1 MDVASRASRASYRPK
16 VQRVKSAEL
25 SDLHVY
31 IVPPDLWRERY
42 NNLLNQNVTETISAG
57 IIRVHPETRVCNLR
71 DELESQLGAE
81 LLPRDFIFLKSVGR
95 SITRLKPKQEFQL
108 KVKHFLP
115 PNSYAPELYLLEV
128 ENRDDENETTGSTR
142 PTTRSPQF
150 TESEDERQSNRYRQ
164 KPRNATSPYRYTS
177 PLPKIKSDRG
187 GSQKTV
193 ESVTHFDQN
202 GDTDGEKLVTVS
214 NSWGGDTRRSPRRSP
229 QTSRRSPPPR
239 SPPPQ
244 NDYSHKQNEYPSQQ
258 NDYPPPQNDYPD
270 TSRLNE
276 SPTHS
281 GVTDKPVASSHQP
294 VASKYDPRSATYTN
308 QTNDSGIA
316 GLTPEE
322 YRENYDDAERMYLYR
337 RKNEYNESRQKELEN
352 RLNGDRMNGDL
363 DDSDRQRRLR
373 EDQEREEWERKNR
386 DEDERRRREE
396 EDRRR
401 REEEERQRE
410 EDERRRREEEREKMA
425 REKLSGSDERQLQ
438 GRMRKGA
445 RSTHL
450 TPMDPDWTKR
460 GVHGDND
467 HGIVN
472 QDDQKLDGPQ
482 GQRDDQAR
490 SYRQS
495 DRDKRTYEQ
504 RDDQTRAQGQTHD
517 QAGTYRQTDND
528 TRAYQTND
536 QTRAY
541 ERTDDKSRQP
551 NDQSRAY
558 GHTNDQTRDYA
569 RNNDQTRD
577 YGRNNDQTRDY
588 GHTNDQSRAYGH
600 TNDQTRDY
608 GPNNDQTRDYGQTDD
623 QAWTYSN
630 SDKTLNE
637 YDQRQPKGSVA
648 VPSDKFV
655 QVALRPDPNL
665 NEPVSDSELYS
676 KEDSSNSPRNTNATA
691 RNFPQNNDATY
702 RQGNQRKIHEGS
714 ENPVSHRQNEG
725 EYNNQRYE
733 PKQNNERNNDG
744 HDETNS
750 YTTGKVSKTFVKDGV
765 EYRHSDDT
773 NRQYQPPG
781 TGRSVQQTRSSTRSY
796 PRQETEDSVIPSSPS
811 SESDQ
816 KQYLLRKQQKTQD
829 RTYSRIADTKNQKGK
844 NIHKSSFPVQNQG
857 GRPVIHRRKSNQ
869 RKLSDL
875 NRFPSPPPMNVA
887 STDQDL
893 DSGSQNLTKEQ
904 KQAEIPEPPKEPE
917 PEPEPVKEKEKTVIK
932 KKPSFKKKKSSG
944 KKDPEE
950 EKRLLQELEA
960 AREARRA
967 VERQREELVKKAK
980 LMQNKT
986 QNRRN
991 HARDLWK
998 KRYFEEKK
1006 RTPPLEEQCNKLRH
1020 ELDVIHRKL
1029 MNALEGSSKD
1039 KNTRM
1044 ENLKPSKQNN
1054 YKIQA
1059 TRLTHEIDDLR
1070 RRLENAKMKLTAEMK
1085 LRNQAETE
1093 LRALRAEL
1101 TQKKIHLTLSR
1112 NQQMAMT
1119 PGGDSRYYR
1128 TPALSNKA

>member
-25 SDLHVY
+25 ADLHVY

-71 DELESQLGAE
+71 DELETQLGAE

-193 ESVTHFDQN
+193 ESVSHFDQN
-202 GDTDGEKLVTVS
+202 GDMDGEKIVTVS

-229 QTSRRSPPPR
+229 PTVRRSPPPR

-270 TSRLNE
+270 TSRLNA

-281 GVTDKPVASSHQP
+281 GVTDKPVASTHQP

-322 YRENYDDAERMYLYR
+322 YRDRENYDDAER

-363 DDSDRQRRLR
+363 DDSDRQRRLK

-396 EDRRR
+396 EERRR

-425 REKLSGSDERQLQ
+425 REKLSGSDE
-438 GRMRKGA
+438 
-445 RSTHL
+445 
-450 TPMDPDWTKR
+450 
-460 GVHGDND
+460 
-467 HGIVN
+467 
-472 QDDQKLDGPQ
+472 
-482 GQRDDQAR
+482 
-490 SYRQS
+490 
-495 DRDKRTYEQ
+495 
-504 RDDQTRAQGQTHD
+504 
-517 QAGTYRQTDND
+517 
-528 TRAYQTND
+528 
-536 QTRAY
+536 
-541 ERTDDKSRQP
+541 
-551 NDQSRAY
+551 
-558 GHTNDQTRDYA
+558 
-569 RNNDQTRD
+569 
-577 YGRNNDQTRDY
+577 
-588 GHTNDQSRAYGH
+588 
-600 TNDQTRDY
+600 
-608 GPNNDQTRDYGQTDD
+608 
-623 QAWTYSN
+623 
-630 SDKTLNE
+630 
-637 YDQRQPKGSVA
+637 
-648 VPSDKFV
+648 
-655 QVALRPDPNL
+655 
-665 NEPVSDSELYS
+665 
-676 KEDSSNSPRNTNATA
+676 
-691 RNFPQNNDATY
+691 
-702 RQGNQRKIHEGS
+702 
-714 ENPVSHRQNEG
+714 
-725 EYNNQRYE
+725 
-733 PKQNNERNNDG
+733 
-744 HDETNS
+744 
-750 YTTGKVSKTFVKDGV
+750 
-765 EYRHSDDT
+765 
-773 NRQYQPPG
+773 
-781 TGRSVQQTRSSTRSY
+781 
-796 PRQETEDSVIPSSPS
+796 
-811 SESDQ
+811 
-816 KQYLLRKQQKTQD
+816 
-829 RTYSRIADTKNQKGK
+829 
-844 NIHKSSFPVQNQG
+844 
-857 GRPVIHRRKSNQ
+857 
-869 RKLSDL
+869 DL
-875 NRFPSPPPMNVA
+875 NRFPSPPPMNVN
-887 STDQDL
+887 STDQDM
-893 DSGSQNLTKEQ
+893 DSRSQNLTKEQ
-904 KQAEIPEPPKEPE
+904 KQAEK
-917 PEPEPVKEKEKTVIK
+917 
-932 KKPSFKKKKSSG
+932 
-944 KKDPEE
+944 
-950 EKRLLQELEA
+950 KRLLQELEA

>member
-16 VQRVKSAEL
+16 VQRVKSAE
-25 SDLHVY
+25 
-31 IVPPDLWRERY
+31 
-42 NNLLNQNVTETISAG
+42 
-57 IIRVHPETRVCNLR
+57 
-71 DELESQLGAE
+71 
-81 LLPRDFIFLKSVGR
+81 
-95 SITRLKPKQEFQL
+95 LKPKQEFQL

-270 TSRLNE
+270 TSRLNA

-322 YRENYDDAERMYLYR
+322 YRENYDDAER

-425 REKLSGSDERQLQ
+425 REKLSGSDE
-438 GRMRKGA
+438 GA

-460 GVHGDND
+460 GLHGDND

-517 QAGTYRQTDND
+517 QAGTYRQTDKD

-558 GHTNDQTRDYA
+558 GHTNDQTRDYG

-588 GHTNDQSRAYGH
+588 GQTNDQLRAYGH
-600 TNDQTRDY
+600 TGTNDQTRDY

-623 QAWTYSN
+623 QAWAYSN

-648 VPSDKFV
+648 VPSDNFV

-714 ENPVSHRQNEG
+714 ENPVSHRQNER

-733 PKQNNERNNDG
+733 PRQNNERNNDG

-829 RTYSRIADTKNQKGK
+829 RTYSRVADTKNQKGK

-904 KQAEIPEPPKEPE
+904 KQAEK
-917 PEPEPVKEKEKTVIK
+917 
-932 KKPSFKKKKSSG
+932 
-944 KKDPEE
+944 
-950 EKRLLQELEA
+950 KRLLQELEA

>member
-1 MDVASRASRASYRPK
+1 MSRQEIFNSYNEGGKMRPS
-16 VQRVKSAEL
+16 SAEL

-71 DELESQLGAE
+71 DELETQLGAE

-270 TSRLNE
+270 TSRLNA

-322 YRENYDDAERMYLYR
+322 YRENYDDAER

-495 DRDKRTYEQ
+495 DGDKRTYEQ
-504 RDDQTRAQGQTHD
+504 RDDQTRSHGQTHD
-517 QAGTYRQTDND
+517 QAGSYRQTDKD
-528 TRAYQTND
+528 TRGYQTND
-536 QTRAY
+536 QSRAY

-551 NDQSRAY
+551 NDQQGIMVEIMIRQ
-558 GHTNDQTRDYA
+558 GIM
-569 RNNDQTRD
+569 D
-577 YGRNNDQTRDY
+577 YGQN
-588 GHTNDQSRAYGH
+588 
-600 TNDQTRDY
+600 NDQTRDY
-608 GPNNDQTRDYGQTDD
+608 GPNNDQTRDYGQTDG
-623 QAWTYSN
+623 QARAYSN

-637 YDQRQPKGSVA
+637 YDQRQPKGSVS
-648 VPSDKFV
+648 VPSGKFV

-702 RQGNQRKIHEGS
+702 RQGNQREIH
-714 ENPVSHRQNEG
+714 ENPVSHRQNER
-725 EYNNQRYE
+725 EYSNQRYE

-773 NRQYQPPG
+773 NRLYQPPG

-829 RTYSRIADTKNQKGK
+829 RTYSRVADTKNQKGK

-904 KQAEIPEPPKEPE
+904 KQAEK
-917 PEPEPVKEKEKTVIK
+917 
-932 KKPSFKKKKSSG
+932 
-944 KKDPEE
+944 
-950 EKRLLQELEA
+950 KRLLQELEA

-991 HARDLWK
+991 HDKSIQTDLIARDLWK

>member
-71 DELESQLGAE
+71 DELETQLGAE

-270 TSRLNE
+270 TSRLNA

-322 YRENYDDAERMYLYR
+322 YRENYDDAER

-438 GRMRKGA
+438 GKMRK
-445 RSTHL
+445 
-450 TPMDPDWTKR
+450 
-460 GVHGDND
+460 
-467 HGIVN
+467 
-472 QDDQKLDGPQ
+472 
-482 GQRDDQAR
+482 
-490 SYRQS
+490 
-495 DRDKRTYEQ
+495 
-504 RDDQTRAQGQTHD
+504 
-517 QAGTYRQTDND
+517 
-528 TRAYQTND
+528 
-536 QTRAY
+536 
-541 ERTDDKSRQP
+541 
-551 NDQSRAY
+551 
-558 GHTNDQTRDYA
+558 
-569 RNNDQTRD
+569 
-577 YGRNNDQTRDY
+577 
-588 GHTNDQSRAYGH
+588 
-600 TNDQTRDY
+600 
-608 GPNNDQTRDYGQTDD
+608 
-623 QAWTYSN
+623 
-630 SDKTLNE
+630 
-637 YDQRQPKGSVA
+637 
-648 VPSDKFV
+648 
-655 QVALRPDPNL
+655 
-665 NEPVSDSELYS
+665 
-676 KEDSSNSPRNTNATA
+676 
-691 RNFPQNNDATY
+691 
-702 RQGNQRKIHEGS
+702 
-714 ENPVSHRQNEG
+714 
-725 EYNNQRYE
+725 
-733 PKQNNERNNDG
+733 
-744 HDETNS
+744 
-750 YTTGKVSKTFVKDGV
+750 
-765 EYRHSDDT
+765 
-773 NRQYQPPG
+773 
-781 TGRSVQQTRSSTRSY
+781 
-796 PRQETEDSVIPSSPS
+796 
-811 SESDQ
+811 
-816 KQYLLRKQQKTQD
+816 
-829 RTYSRIADTKNQKGK
+829 
-844 NIHKSSFPVQNQG
+844 
-857 GRPVIHRRKSNQ
+857 
-869 RKLSDL
+869 DL

-904 KQAEIPEPPKEPE
+904 KQAEK
-917 PEPEPVKEKEKTVIK
+917 
-932 KKPSFKKKKSSG
+932 
-944 KKDPEE
+944 
-950 EKRLLQELEA
+950 KRLLQELEA

>member
-71 DELESQLGAE
+71 DELETQLGAE

-270 TSRLNE
+270 TSRLNA

-438 GRMRKGA
+438 GKMRK
-445 RSTHL
+445 
-450 TPMDPDWTKR
+450 
-460 GVHGDND
+460 
-467 HGIVN
+467 
-472 QDDQKLDGPQ
+472 
-482 GQRDDQAR
+482 
-490 SYRQS
+490 
-495 DRDKRTYEQ
+495 
-504 RDDQTRAQGQTHD
+504 
-517 QAGTYRQTDND
+517 
-528 TRAYQTND
+528 
-536 QTRAY
+536 
-541 ERTDDKSRQP
+541 
-551 NDQSRAY
+551 
-558 GHTNDQTRDYA
+558 
-569 RNNDQTRD
+569 
-577 YGRNNDQTRDY
+577 
-588 GHTNDQSRAYGH
+588 
-600 TNDQTRDY
+600 
-608 GPNNDQTRDYGQTDD
+608 
-623 QAWTYSN
+623 
-630 SDKTLNE
+630 
-637 YDQRQPKGSVA
+637 
-648 VPSDKFV
+648 
-655 QVALRPDPNL
+655 
-665 NEPVSDSELYS
+665 
-676 KEDSSNSPRNTNATA
+676 
-691 RNFPQNNDATY
+691 
-702 RQGNQRKIHEGS
+702 
-714 ENPVSHRQNEG
+714 
-725 EYNNQRYE
+725 
-733 PKQNNERNNDG
+733 
-744 HDETNS
+744 
-750 YTTGKVSKTFVKDGV
+750 
-765 EYRHSDDT
+765 
-773 NRQYQPPG
+773 
-781 TGRSVQQTRSSTRSY
+781 
-796 PRQETEDSVIPSSPS
+796 
-811 SESDQ
+811 
-816 KQYLLRKQQKTQD
+816 
-829 RTYSRIADTKNQKGK
+829 
-844 NIHKSSFPVQNQG
+844 
-857 GRPVIHRRKSNQ
+857 
-869 RKLSDL
+869 DL

-904 KQAEIPEPPKEPE
+904 KQAEK
-917 PEPEPVKEKEKTVIK
+917 
-932 KKPSFKKKKSSG
+932 
-944 KKDPEE
+944 
-950 EKRLLQELEA
+950 KRLLQELEA

>member
-16 VQRVKSAEL
+16 VQRVKSAE
-25 SDLHVY
+25 
-31 IVPPDLWRERY
+31 
-42 NNLLNQNVTETISAG
+42 
-57 IIRVHPETRVCNLR
+57 
-71 DELESQLGAE
+71 
-81 LLPRDFIFLKSVGR
+81 
-95 SITRLKPKQEFQL
+95 LKPKQEFQL

-150 TESEDERQSNRYRQ
+150 TER
-164 KPRNATSPYRYTS
+164 
-177 PLPKIKSDRG
+177 
-187 GSQKTV
+187 
-193 ESVTHFDQN
+193 
-202 GDTDGEKLVTVS
+202 
-214 NSWGGDTRRSPRRSP
+214 
-229 QTSRRSPPPR
+229 
-239 SPPPQ
+239 
-244 NDYSHKQNEYPSQQ
+244 
-258 NDYPPPQNDYPD
+258 
-270 TSRLNE
+270 
-276 SPTHS
+276 
-281 GVTDKPVASSHQP
+281 VTDKPVASSHQP

-425 REKLSGSDERQLQ
+425 REKLSGSDE
-438 GRMRKGA
+438 
-445 RSTHL
+445 
-450 TPMDPDWTKR
+450 
-460 GVHGDND
+460 
-467 HGIVN
+467 
-472 QDDQKLDGPQ
+472 
-482 GQRDDQAR
+482 
-490 SYRQS
+490 
-495 DRDKRTYEQ
+495 
-504 RDDQTRAQGQTHD
+504 
-517 QAGTYRQTDND
+517 
-528 TRAYQTND
+528 
-536 QTRAY
+536 
-541 ERTDDKSRQP
+541 
-551 NDQSRAY
+551 
-558 GHTNDQTRDYA
+558 
-569 RNNDQTRD
+569 
-577 YGRNNDQTRDY
+577 
-588 GHTNDQSRAYGH
+588 
-600 TNDQTRDY
+600 
-608 GPNNDQTRDYGQTDD
+608 
-623 QAWTYSN
+623 
-630 SDKTLNE
+630 
-637 YDQRQPKGSVA
+637 
-648 VPSDKFV
+648 
-655 QVALRPDPNL
+655 
-665 NEPVSDSELYS
+665 
-676 KEDSSNSPRNTNATA
+676 
-691 RNFPQNNDATY
+691 
-702 RQGNQRKIHEGS
+702 
-714 ENPVSHRQNEG
+714 
-725 EYNNQRYE
+725 
-733 PKQNNERNNDG
+733 
-744 HDETNS
+744 
-750 YTTGKVSKTFVKDGV
+750 
-765 EYRHSDDT
+765 
-773 NRQYQPPG
+773 
-781 TGRSVQQTRSSTRSY
+781 
-796 PRQETEDSVIPSSPS
+796 
-811 SESDQ
+811 
-816 KQYLLRKQQKTQD
+816 
-829 RTYSRIADTKNQKGK
+829 
-844 NIHKSSFPVQNQG
+844 
-857 GRPVIHRRKSNQ
+857 
-869 RKLSDL
+869 DL

-904 KQAEIPEPPKEPE
+904 KQAEK
-917 PEPEPVKEKEKTVIK
+917 
-932 KKPSFKKKKSSG
+932 
-944 KKDPEE
+944 
-950 EKRLLQELEA
+950 KRLLQELEA

>member
-71 DELESQLGAE
+71 DELETQLGAE

-150 TESEDERQSNRYRQ
+150 TEMLRSFATREDERQSNRYRQ

-270 TSRLNE
+270 TSRLNA

-425 REKLSGSDERQLQ
+425 REKLSGSDE
-438 GRMRKGA
+438 
-445 RSTHL
+445 
-450 TPMDPDWTKR
+450 
-460 GVHGDND
+460 
-467 HGIVN
+467 
-472 QDDQKLDGPQ
+472 
-482 GQRDDQAR
+482 
-490 SYRQS
+490 
-495 DRDKRTYEQ
+495 
-504 RDDQTRAQGQTHD
+504 
-517 QAGTYRQTDND
+517 
-528 TRAYQTND
+528 
-536 QTRAY
+536 
-541 ERTDDKSRQP
+541 
-551 NDQSRAY
+551 
-558 GHTNDQTRDYA
+558 
-569 RNNDQTRD
+569 
-577 YGRNNDQTRDY
+577 
-588 GHTNDQSRAYGH
+588 
-600 TNDQTRDY
+600 
-608 GPNNDQTRDYGQTDD
+608 
-623 QAWTYSN
+623 
-630 SDKTLNE
+630 
-637 YDQRQPKGSVA
+637 
-648 VPSDKFV
+648 
-655 QVALRPDPNL
+655 
-665 NEPVSDSELYS
+665 
-676 KEDSSNSPRNTNATA
+676 
-691 RNFPQNNDATY
+691 
-702 RQGNQRKIHEGS
+702 
-714 ENPVSHRQNEG
+714 
-725 EYNNQRYE
+725 
-733 PKQNNERNNDG
+733 
-744 HDETNS
+744 
-750 YTTGKVSKTFVKDGV
+750 
-765 EYRHSDDT
+765 
-773 NRQYQPPG
+773 
-781 TGRSVQQTRSSTRSY
+781 
-796 PRQETEDSVIPSSPS
+796 
-811 SESDQ
+811 
-816 KQYLLRKQQKTQD
+816 
-829 RTYSRIADTKNQKGK
+829 
-844 NIHKSSFPVQNQG
+844 
-857 GRPVIHRRKSNQ
+857 
-869 RKLSDL
+869 DL

-904 KQAEIPEPPKEPE
+904 KQAEK
-917 PEPEPVKEKEKTVIK
+917 
-932 KKPSFKKKKSSG
+932 
-944 KKDPEE
+944 
-950 EKRLLQELEA
+950 KRLLQELEA

>member
-16 VQRVKSAEL
+16 VQRVKSAE
-25 SDLHVY
+25 
-31 IVPPDLWRERY
+31 
-42 NNLLNQNVTETISAG
+42 
-57 IIRVHPETRVCNLR
+57 
-71 DELESQLGAE
+71 
-81 LLPRDFIFLKSVGR
+81 
-95 SITRLKPKQEFQL
+95 LKPKQEFQL

-150 TESEDERQSNRYRQ
+150 TER
-164 KPRNATSPYRYTS
+164 
-177 PLPKIKSDRG
+177 
-187 GSQKTV
+187 
-193 ESVTHFDQN
+193 
-202 GDTDGEKLVTVS
+202 
-214 NSWGGDTRRSPRRSP
+214 
-229 QTSRRSPPPR
+229 
-239 SPPPQ
+239 
-244 NDYSHKQNEYPSQQ
+244 
-258 NDYPPPQNDYPD
+258 
-270 TSRLNE
+270 
-276 SPTHS
+276 
-281 GVTDKPVASSHQP
+281 VTDKPVASSHQP

-322 YRENYDDAERMYLYR
+322 YRENYDDAER

-438 GRMRKGA
+438 GRMRK
-445 RSTHL
+445 
-450 TPMDPDWTKR
+450 
-460 GVHGDND
+460 
-467 HGIVN
+467 
-472 QDDQKLDGPQ
+472 
-482 GQRDDQAR
+482 
-490 SYRQS
+490 
-495 DRDKRTYEQ
+495 
-504 RDDQTRAQGQTHD
+504 
-517 QAGTYRQTDND
+517 
-528 TRAYQTND
+528 
-536 QTRAY
+536 
-541 ERTDDKSRQP
+541 
-551 NDQSRAY
+551 
-558 GHTNDQTRDYA
+558 
-569 RNNDQTRD
+569 
-577 YGRNNDQTRDY
+577 
-588 GHTNDQSRAYGH
+588 
-600 TNDQTRDY
+600 
-608 GPNNDQTRDYGQTDD
+608 
-623 QAWTYSN
+623 
-630 SDKTLNE
+630 
-637 YDQRQPKGSVA
+637 
-648 VPSDKFV
+648 
-655 QVALRPDPNL
+655 
-665 NEPVSDSELYS
+665 
-676 KEDSSNSPRNTNATA
+676 
-691 RNFPQNNDATY
+691 
-702 RQGNQRKIHEGS
+702 
-714 ENPVSHRQNEG
+714 
-725 EYNNQRYE
+725 
-733 PKQNNERNNDG
+733 
-744 HDETNS
+744 
-750 YTTGKVSKTFVKDGV
+750 
-765 EYRHSDDT
+765 
-773 NRQYQPPG
+773 
-781 TGRSVQQTRSSTRSY
+781 
-796 PRQETEDSVIPSSPS
+796 
-811 SESDQ
+811 
-816 KQYLLRKQQKTQD
+816 
-829 RTYSRIADTKNQKGK
+829 
-844 NIHKSSFPVQNQG
+844 
-857 GRPVIHRRKSNQ
+857 
-869 RKLSDL
+869 DL

-904 KQAEIPEPPKEPE
+904 KQAEK
-917 PEPEPVKEKEKTVIK
+917 
-932 KKPSFKKKKSSG
+932 
-944 KKDPEE
+944 
-950 EKRLLQELEA
+950 KRLLQELEA

>member
-1 MDVASRASRASYRPK
+1 MSRQEIFNSYNEGGKMRPS
-16 VQRVKSAEL
+16 SAEL

-71 DELESQLGAE
+71 DELETQLGAE

-150 TESEDERQSNRYRQ
+150 TEMLRSFATREDERQSNRYRQ

-270 TSRLNE
+270 TSRLNA

-322 YRENYDDAERMYLYR
+322 YRENYDDAER

-438 GRMRKGA
+438 GKMRK
-445 RSTHL
+445 
-450 TPMDPDWTKR
+450 
-460 GVHGDND
+460 
-467 HGIVN
+467 
-472 QDDQKLDGPQ
+472 
-482 GQRDDQAR
+482 
-490 SYRQS
+490 
-495 DRDKRTYEQ
+495 
-504 RDDQTRAQGQTHD
+504 
-517 QAGTYRQTDND
+517 
-528 TRAYQTND
+528 
-536 QTRAY
+536 
-541 ERTDDKSRQP
+541 
-551 NDQSRAY
+551 
-558 GHTNDQTRDYA
+558 
-569 RNNDQTRD
+569 
-577 YGRNNDQTRDY
+577 
-588 GHTNDQSRAYGH
+588 
-600 TNDQTRDY
+600 
-608 GPNNDQTRDYGQTDD
+608 
-623 QAWTYSN
+623 
-630 SDKTLNE
+630 
-637 YDQRQPKGSVA
+637 
-648 VPSDKFV
+648 
-655 QVALRPDPNL
+655 
-665 NEPVSDSELYS
+665 
-676 KEDSSNSPRNTNATA
+676 
-691 RNFPQNNDATY
+691 
-702 RQGNQRKIHEGS
+702 
-714 ENPVSHRQNEG
+714 
-725 EYNNQRYE
+725 
-733 PKQNNERNNDG
+733 
-744 HDETNS
+744 
-750 YTTGKVSKTFVKDGV
+750 
-765 EYRHSDDT
+765 
-773 NRQYQPPG
+773 
-781 TGRSVQQTRSSTRSY
+781 
-796 PRQETEDSVIPSSPS
+796 
-811 SESDQ
+811 
-816 KQYLLRKQQKTQD
+816 
-829 RTYSRIADTKNQKGK
+829 
-844 NIHKSSFPVQNQG
+844 
-857 GRPVIHRRKSNQ
+857 
-869 RKLSDL
+869 DL

>member
-25 SDLHVY
+25 ADLHVY

-71 DELESQLGAE
+71 DELETQLGAE

-150 TESEDERQSNRYRQ
+150 TEMLRSFTTREDERQSNRYRQ

-193 ESVTHFDQN
+193 ESVSHFDQN
-202 GDTDGEKLVTVS
+202 GDMDGEKIVTVS

-229 QTSRRSPPPR
+229 PTVRRSPPPR

-270 TSRLNE
+270 TSRLNA

-281 GVTDKPVASSHQP
+281 GVTDKPVASTHQP

-322 YRENYDDAERMYLYR
+322 YRDRENYDDAER

-363 DDSDRQRRLR
+363 DDSDRQRRLK

-396 EDRRR
+396 EERRR

-438 GRMRKGA
+438 GRGRKGA

-460 GVHGDND
+460 GVHGDYDQVN
-467 HGIVN
+467 VN
-472 QDDQKLDGPQ
+472 QNDQKLDGPE
-482 GQRDDQAR
+482 GQRDDQAGT
-490 SYRQS
+490 YQQT
-495 DRDKRTYEQ
+495 DKDTRAYEQ
-504 RDDQTRAQGQTHD
+504 RDDQTRAYGQTD
-517 QAGTYRQTDND
+517 KD
-528 TRAYQTND
+528 TRAYRQSDD
-536 QTRAY
+536 QTRSY
-541 ERTDDKSRQP
+541 ERTDDKTREYGQTNDHKTRQ
-551 NDQSRAY
+551 A
-558 GHTNDQTRDYA
+558 NDQTRDY
-569 RNNDQTRD
+569 RR
-577 YGRNNDQTRDY
+577 
-588 GHTNDQSRAYGH
+588 S
-600 TNDQTRDY
+600 
-608 GPNNDQTRDYGQTDD
+608 NDQTRDYGQSNDQTRDYGQSNDQTRDYGQSNDQTRDYGQNDD
-623 QAWTYSN
+623 QTRAYSN
-630 SDKTLNE
+630 RDKTLNR
-637 YDQRQPKGSVA
+637 YDQRQSKGSVA
-648 VPSDKFV
+648 IPSDKFV
-655 QVALRPDPNL
+655 QVALRPDPTL

-676 KEDSSNSPRNTNATA
+676 KEDISNSPRNTNPPVI
-691 RNFPQNNDATY
+691 NFPQNNDPSY
-702 RQGNQRKIHEGS
+702 REGS
-714 ENPVSHRQNEG
+714 QKKIYEGRENPTSHRQNEG
-725 EYNNQRYE
+725 VYSEQRYE
-733 PKQNNERNNDG
+733 PMQNNERNND
-744 HDETNS
+744 DIEETHS

-765 EYRHSDDT
+765 EYRQSEDT
-773 NRQYQPPG
+773 NRQYQPSG
-781 TGRSVQQTRSSTRSY
+781 TSRSVQQTRSSTRSY
-796 PRQETEDSVIPSSPS
+796 PRQETEDSVMPSTPSSD
-811 SESDQ
+811 SDQ
-816 KQYLLRKQQKTQD
+816 KQYLLRKQQQTQD
-829 RTYSRIADTKNQKGK
+829 KTYSRVADTKNVKGK
-844 NIHKSSFPVQNQG
+844 NIHRSSFPLQNQG
-857 GRPVIHRRKSNQ
+857 GKPVIHHRKSNQ
-869 RKLSDL
+869 RKQSDL

-887 STDQDL
+887 STDQDM
-893 DSGSQNLTKEQ
+893 DSRSQNLTKEQ
-904 KQAEIPEPPKEPE
+904 KQAEKPEQAEEPT
-917 PEPEPVKEKEKTVIK
+917 PVTEKEKTVIK
-932 KKPSFKKKKSSG
+932 KKPSFKKKQSFR
-944 KKDPEE
+944 KKNPEE

-991 HARDLWK
+991 HDKSIQTDLIARDLWK

>member
-1 MDVASRASRASYRPK
+1 MSRQEIFNSYNEGGKMRPS
-16 VQRVKSAEL
+16 SAEL

-71 DELESQLGAE
+71 DELETQLGAE

-270 TSRLNE
+270 TSRLNA

-425 REKLSGSDERQLQ
+425 REKLSGSDE
-438 GRMRKGA
+438 
-445 RSTHL
+445 
-450 TPMDPDWTKR
+450 
-460 GVHGDND
+460 
-467 HGIVN
+467 
-472 QDDQKLDGPQ
+472 
-482 GQRDDQAR
+482 
-490 SYRQS
+490 
-495 DRDKRTYEQ
+495 
-504 RDDQTRAQGQTHD
+504 
-517 QAGTYRQTDND
+517 
-528 TRAYQTND
+528 
-536 QTRAY
+536 
-541 ERTDDKSRQP
+541 
-551 NDQSRAY
+551 
-558 GHTNDQTRDYA
+558 
-569 RNNDQTRD
+569 
-577 YGRNNDQTRDY
+577 
-588 GHTNDQSRAYGH
+588 
-600 TNDQTRDY
+600 
-608 GPNNDQTRDYGQTDD
+608 
-623 QAWTYSN
+623 
-630 SDKTLNE
+630 
-637 YDQRQPKGSVA
+637 
-648 VPSDKFV
+648 
-655 QVALRPDPNL
+655 
-665 NEPVSDSELYS
+665 
-676 KEDSSNSPRNTNATA
+676 
-691 RNFPQNNDATY
+691 
-702 RQGNQRKIHEGS
+702 
-714 ENPVSHRQNEG
+714 
-725 EYNNQRYE
+725 
-733 PKQNNERNNDG
+733 
-744 HDETNS
+744 
-750 YTTGKVSKTFVKDGV
+750 
-765 EYRHSDDT
+765 
-773 NRQYQPPG
+773 
-781 TGRSVQQTRSSTRSY
+781 
-796 PRQETEDSVIPSSPS
+796 
-811 SESDQ
+811 
-816 KQYLLRKQQKTQD
+816 
-829 RTYSRIADTKNQKGK
+829 
-844 NIHKSSFPVQNQG
+844 
-857 GRPVIHRRKSNQ
+857 
-869 RKLSDL
+869 DL

-904 KQAEIPEPPKEPE
+904 KQAEK
-917 PEPEPVKEKEKTVIK
+917 
-932 KKPSFKKKKSSG
+932 
-944 KKDPEE
+944 
-950 EKRLLQELEA
+950 KRLLQELEA

>member
-25 SDLHVY
+25 ADLHVY

-71 DELESQLGAE
+71 DELETQLGAE

-193 ESVTHFDQN
+193 ESVSHFDQN
-202 GDTDGEKLVTVS
+202 GDMDGEKIVTVS

-229 QTSRRSPPPR
+229 PTVRRSPPPR

-270 TSRLNE
+270 TSRLNA

-281 GVTDKPVASSHQP
+281 GVTDKPVASTHQP

-322 YRENYDDAERMYLYR
+322 YRDRENYDDAER

-363 DDSDRQRRLR
+363 DDSDRQRRLK

-396 EDRRR
+396 EERRR

-438 GRMRKGA
+438 GRVRKGA

-460 GVHGDND
+460 GVHGDYD
-467 HGIVN
+467 QVN
-472 QDDQKLDGPQ
+472 INQNDQKLDGPE
-482 GQRDDQAR
+482 GQRVDQAGT
-490 SYRQS
+490 YRQT
-495 DRDKRTYEQ
+495 DKDTRAYEQ
-504 RDDQTRAQGQTHD
+504 RDDQTRAYGQTD
-517 QAGTYRQTDND
+517 KDARAYRQTD
-528 TRAYQTND
+528 D
-536 QTRAY
+536 QTRSY
-541 ERTDDKSRQP
+541 ERTDDKTREYGQTIDHKTRQ
-551 NDQSRAY
+551 A
-558 GHTNDQTRDYA
+558 
-569 RNNDQTRD
+569 NDQTRD
-577 YGRNNDQTRDY
+577 YGRSNDQIRNYGQRQSNDQTRDY
-588 GHTNDQSRAYGH
+588 GQS
-600 TNDQTRDY
+600 NDQTRDY
-608 GPNNDQTRDYGQTDD
+608 GQSNGQTRDYGQTDD
-623 QAWTYSN
+623 QTRAYSN
-630 SDKTLNE
+630 RDKTLNR

-648 VPSDKFV
+648 IPSDKFV
-655 QVALRPDPNL
+655 QVALRPDPTL

-676 KEDSSNSPRNTNATA
+676 KEDISNSPRNTNPPVI
-691 RNFPQNNDATY
+691 NFPQNNDSSY
-702 RQGNQRKIHEGS
+702 RQETQKKIHEGR
-714 ENPVSHRQNEG
+714 ENPASHRQNERVYS
-725 EYNNQRYE
+725 EQRYE
-733 PKQNNERNNDG
+733 PMQNNEREND
-744 HDETNS
+744 DIEETHS

-765 EYRHSDDT
+765 EYRQSENT

-781 TGRSVQQTRSSTRSY
+781 TIRSIQQTRSSTRSY
-796 PRQETEDSVIPSSPS
+796 PRQETEDSVIPSTPS
-811 SESDQ
+811 SDSDQ
-816 KQYLLRKQQKTQD
+816 KQYLLRKQQQTQD
-829 RTYSRIADTKNQKGK
+829 RTYSRVADTKNMKGK
-844 NIHKSSFPVQNQG
+844 NIHRSSFPLQNQG
-857 GRPVIHRRKSNQ
+857 GKPVIHHRKSNQ
-869 RKLSDL
+869 RKQSDL
-875 NRFPSPPPMNVA
+875 NRFPSPPPMNVN
-887 STDQDL
+887 STDQDM
-893 DSGSQNLTKEQ
+893 DSRSQNLTKEQ
-904 KQAEIPEPPKEPE
+904 KQAEK
-917 PEPEPVKEKEKTVIK
+917 
-932 KKPSFKKKKSSG
+932 
-944 KKDPEE
+944 
-950 EKRLLQELEA
+950 KRLLQELEA